1 MNISRQ
7 LGLIKNLP
15 KNTSIAVIGCGA
27 VGSKV
32 CVELTK
38 LGLSYDVYD
47 FDKVEAHNISNQ
59 SFNNSDIGLFKVNA
73 LNKWVK
79 ENEGEIISG
88 YARAFTKE
96 MVKEN
101 AYQYIFMLVDDMQT
115 RRDLVMEFFLNPNTK
130 AIIETRMD
138 FTEAHIN
145 TITSYKQSKTWI
157 KGAMYENVEYSVC
170 GGKTSV
176 SITSS
181 LISSLAVMQLINLLN
196 KKPIK
201 ESIVFLMETMEVV

>member
-7 LGLIKNLP
+7 QGLIKVLP
-15 KNTSIAVIGCGA
+15 TNISIAVIGCGA

-38 LGLSYDVYD
+38 LGLTYDVYD

-59 SFNNSDIGLFKVNA
+59 SFNNSDIGMYKVDA
-73 LNKWVK
+73 IDKWVASNDGVPVSVFPK
-79 ENEGEIISG
+79 
-88 YARAFTKE
+88 AFTKE
-96 MVKEN
+96 MIKEN
-101 AYQYIFMLVDDMQT
+101 AYQYVFMLVDDMQT
-115 RRDLVMEFFLNPNTK
+115 RRDLVMEFFMNPNTK
-130 AIIETRMD
+130 AVIETRMD

-145 TITSYKQSKTWI
+145 TIASYKQSKTWL

-170 GGKTSV
+170 GSKTSV

-196 KKPIK
+196 KKPVK